1 MQSKIF
7 RFMRAFL
14 PTLLLVGSP
23 MQAAFSQT
31 FKLLC
36 EPQGTARDRPD
47 DVPFRLHAL
56 DQPPDQI
63 DDGLPVS
70 TLQAEGF
77 LVEPID
83 EMIGDIREGTY
94 TKVDSI
100 LIARNGKLVFE
111 SYFNGFDRSMKHQTR
126 SLFKS
131 VTSTLAGIALDQELI
146 PDLDVPISKYFPD
159 YWPEIA
165 GDRQLKD
172 KITLSH
178 MLSMTPGFDA
188 EENFGVGPWRETDMW
203 WSDDWVRFA
212 LDLPMAHTP
221 GEEYRYSSP
230 TTFLIGV
237 LVERAVSMP
246 LPEFA
251 ENNLFGPLGIT
262 NYCWRFSK
270 KGRAIGMGSFHMR
283 PRDMMKI
290 GQLFLDKGTWKG
302 QQIVSEAWVNQAT
315 QPLVAAV
322 PPNTKTDGSQAMGYS
337 MGYGFQWFTYTPR
350 SFEDPRV
357 AYYFA
362 SGNGGQ
368 RIYVFPKLDMVV
380 VFTGGHYNRG
390 KAHKQTIEIL
400 NRSILYSAL

>member
-1 MQSKIF
+1 
-7 RFMRAFL
+7 
-14 PTLLLVGSP
+14 
-23 MQAAFSQT
+23 
-31 FKLLC
+31 
-36 EPQGTARDRPD
+36 
-47 DVPFRLHAL
+47 
-56 DQPPDQI
+56 
-63 DDGLPVS
+63 
-70 TLQAEGF
+70 
-77 LVEPID
+77 
-83 EMIGDIREGTY
+83 
-94 TKVDSI
+94 
-100 LIARNGKLVFE
+100 
-111 SYFNGFDRSMKHQTR
+111 
-126 SLFKS
+126 
-131 VTSTLAGIALDQELI
+131 
-146 PDLDVPISKYFPD
+146 
-159 YWPEIA
+159 
-165 GDRQLKD
+165 
-172 KITLSH
+172 
-178 MLSMTPGFDA
+178 
-188 EENFGVGPWRETDMW
+188 
-203 WSDDWVRFA
+203 
-212 LDLPMAHTP
+212 
-221 GEEYRYSSP
+221 
-230 TTFLIGV
+230 
-237 LVERAVSMP
+237 MP